1 MNKLQFLVSWLFK
14 EKIFCGLDIGSHKIK
29 AALSRVQDAMTLDL
43 LAVNEVETRGLFDG
57 SVNDLAAFSS
67 AVGSVLDGLTKKTKI
82 RFRDVYLGL
91 GGELVDTRMSRALI
105 PVTERGNKVIVPH
118 DVKNAR
124 RQARLLGVRLEE
136 EVICDFVRQFKVDD
150 INIALNPVGLY
161 GRKIEVETLLAVV
174 NMARLRNISKA
185 IRQAG
190 YEVNRVFFSGEA
202 LSIAVLDT
210 RHRQEGSVLVDIGAR
225 KTAIFIFK
233 DGLLKHFSSVLFG
246 GERMTERVAQA
257 LKVPFALAED
267 VKRSYVRL
275 SDAANAASGKAVH
288 DEILIKKEQGLVP
301 VKRADLNQAVSE
313 EARVL
318 IEQIH
323 QAIVISGYEGQ
334 LKAGVVVAGGGALLT
349 GLMEMMETE
358 LKMPVVMARNIQG
371 LNNASLYV
379 VATSLAE
386 AGYKGSLRYVFDTRK
401 PKDWFDVLRS
411 KAQELCNEYF

>member
-1 MNKLQFLVSWLFK
+1 MNKLQFFVSWLFK
-14 EKIFCGLDIGSHKIK
+14 EKIFCGLDIGSQKIK
-29 AALSRVQDAMTLDL
+29 AALSRVQDAVTLDL
-43 LAVNEVETRGLFDG
+43 LAVNEVETRGLTNG

-67 AVGSVLDGLTKKTKI
+67 AVGSALDGLTKKTKI

-91 GGELVDTRMSRALI
+91 GGELVETRMSRALI

-161 GRKIEVETLLAVV
+161 GRKIEVETLITVV
-174 NMARLRNISKA
+174 NMARLRNITKA

-190 YEVNRVFFSGEA
+190 YEVNRTFFSGEA
-202 LSIAVLDT
+202 LGIAVLDT

-225 KTAIFIFK
+225 KTAIFVFK

-257 LKVPFALAED
+257 LNVPFALAED

-275 SDAANAASGKAVH
+275 SEIPGKAGH

-301 VKRADLNQAVSE
+301 VKRADLNLAVAE
-313 EARVL
+313 EARAL
-318 IEQIH
+318 IEQIR
-323 QAIVISGYEGQ
+323 QAILASGYEGQ

-349 GLMEMMETE
+349 GLMEMMEAE

-371 LNNASLYV
+371 LNNASLYA

-401 PKDWFDVLRS
+401 PKDWFDTLRS
-411 KAQELCNEYF
+411 KIQELCNEYF